1 MKNKGFTLIEVLAVI
16 TILALLGS
24 IIIPII
30 NKDVSNSREIL
41 YEQQI
46 NNIETAA
53 RQYGARHM
61 GILPKKESDPALEIT
76 LQTLI
81 DEGFISSQVINPETK
96 KAFSKNTEIRIYYRA
111 GKLNY
116 AVTVKE

>member
-1 MKNKGFTLIEVLAVI
+1 MKNKGFTLIEILAVI

-30 NKDVSNSREIL
+30 NNDVLNSRQIL
-41 YEQQI
+41 YNQQI
-46 NNIETAA
+46 KNIETAA

-61 GILPKKESDPALEIT
+61 ELLPTKESDAAIEIT

-81 DEGFISSQVINPETK
+81 DEGYISSQVINPATK
-96 KAFSKNTEIRIYYRA
+96 KSFSPYTDIKIFYRD

-116 AVTVKE
+116 KVIVKE